1 MHLSGGIAGSTVSA
15 MATVVTAA
23 AVNAAAAAAAAA
35 KRIRKPAEDDG
46 AGGVDEGKSEG
57 DGEGDAEGDAE
68 GDDDDDSASAGG
80 GRAAAG
86 EDEGGLELNEVV
98 HALCLLVCVCD
109 YLCASVNCVMHH
121 HRATQGGDGN
131 DAPDHVEV
139 PPHNLL

>member
-1 MHLSGGIAGSTVSA
+1 MHLSGEIAGSTVSA

-35 KRIRKPAEDDG
+35 AAERIRKPAEDDG

-57 DGEGDAEGDAE
+57 DGEGDAEGD
-68 GDDDDDSASAGG
+68 DDDDSASADA
-80 GRAAAG
+80 RAAAV
-86 EDEGGLELNEVV
+86 DNEGGLELNEVV

>member
-1 MHLSGGIAGSTVSA
+1 MHLSGEIAGSTVSA

-23 AVNAAAAAAAAA
+23 AVNAAAAAATAA
-35 KRIRKPAEDDG
+35 KRIRKPAGDDG
-46 AGGVDEGKSEG
+46 AAPGGVDEGKSD
-57 DGEGDAEGDAE
+57 DGEGDADDAE
-68 GDDDDDSASAGG
+68 GDDDDDSASADA
-80 GRAAAG
+80 RAAAV
-86 EDEGGLELNEVV
+86 DNEGGLELNEVV